1 MKPTGY
7 RLLPHTADIRLEV
20 RGKDLPGLFAESVT
34 ALFSLITDRR
44 RVRAAESRVLEASG
58 VDLPDTLY
66 LLLRGALLL
75 FTAEHFIVRSARGTM
90 DASGARVEVSGE
102 PFDGSRHSAFRE
114 IKAVTAHGLAVESIP
129 GGYVARFVVDV

>member
-1 MKPTGY
+1 VKPKGY

-20 RGKDLPGLFAESVT
+20 RGSDLPGLFAESV
-34 ALFSLITDRR
+34 ASLFSLITDRR
-44 RVRAAESRVLEASG
+44 KVRAVETRILEASG
-58 VDLPDTLY
+58 EDLPDTLY

-102 PFDGSRHSAFRE
+102 PFDGKRHSAFRE
-114 IKAVTAHGLAVESIP
+114 IKAVTAHGLAVESVP
-129 GGYVARFVVDV
+129 GGVVARFVLDV